1 MELLGTRNVELKGK
15 TKHQIIQYRYFGQAR
30 LWQFLEDDT
39 ALGALHPVKE
49 LPVLVVADSKGCK
62 SDLQGGRGS
71 LVEVVRKSGGNRKCG
86 HGR

>member
-1 MELLGTRNVELKGK
+1 MKGK

-39 ALGALHPVKE
+39 ALLPLHPVKE

-62 SDLQGGRGS
+62 GDLQRCVGI
-71 LVEVVRKSGGNRKCG
+71 LVEVVGKSGGNRKCG
-86 HGR
+86 HGRLLDFWDFDG